1 MPKEPK
7 AVRNRNAPIKVYVN
21 ETERETI
28 ERVAE
33 ATQKSPSAL
42 MRDLAMGFEPR
53 SVFDKEAIQA
63 MIKLNADQGRLG
75 GLLKLWL
82 TGEKHGE
89 GVSSQEVRQ
98 LYEQTQAIQ
107 MQLAKIVMSERK
119 KF

>member
-1 MPKEPK
+1 MPKEAKEIRNPK
-7 AVRNRNAPIKVYVN
+7 APIKVYVN

-42 MRDLAMGFEPR
+42 MRDLALGFEPR
-53 SVFDKEAIQA
+53 CVTDKDAIQSL
-63 MIKLNADQGRLG
+63 IKLNADQGRLG

-82 TGEKHGE
+82 TSEKNGQ
-89 GVSSQEVRQ
+89 GVSSRDVRQ
-98 LYEQTQAIQ
+98 LYEQIEAVQ
-107 MQLAKIVMSERK
+107 MQLAKLVMSERK